1 MDFLRTGK
9 RRSLVS
15 NIAYNG
21 LNIALAVAILVAM
34 QLSNSHI
41 PGFLL
46 ILVSKWRI
54 FAVRPR
60 YWFAN
65 IQANLVDIIVSIG
78 FVVFLYAAGSN
89 LAFQIPLTLLYIS
102 WLLFLKPRSKRS
114 LVAIQAGIAVF
125 IGVSAL
131 FMHSYAWPATV
142 TVLAMWIIGYSAA
155 YHVTSS
161 YDKEDH
167 SLFLRLVWAFVF
179 AELGW
184 LLYHWTIAYPIPGLA
199 GVQIPQA
206 AIIALGLSFV
216 AERFYHSYN
225 KNDGVVQIQ
234 EVLPSSLFVL
244 SVISVLI
251 VIFNTPPIG

>member
-21 LNIALAVAILVAM
+21 LNIALAVALLVIV

-46 ILVSKWRI
+46 VLVSKWRI

-65 IQANLVDIIVSIG
+65 IQANLVDVIVSIG
-78 FVVFLYAAGSN
+78 YVVLLYAAGTN
-89 LAFQIPLTLLYIS
+89 LAFQIPLTVLYIA

-114 LVAIQAGIAVF
+114 FVALQAGTAVF
-125 IGVSAL
+125 VGVAAL
-131 FMHSYAWPATV
+131 FMHSYAWPASV
-142 TVLAMWIIGYSAA
+142 TVAAMWLIGYSAA
-155 YHVTSS
+155 YHVLSS
-161 YDKEDH
+161 YDENH
-167 SLFLRLVWAFVF
+167 SLFLRLAWAFVF

-184 LLYHWTIAYPIPGLA
+184 LAYHWTIAYPVPAVPGLL
-199 GVQIPQA
+199 IPQI

-216 AERFYHSYN
+216 AERFYHSYH
-225 KNDGVVQIQ
+225 KNDGTLQLQ
-234 EVLPSSLFVL
+234 EILPSALFVL
-244 SVISVLI
+244 SVIAVLI
-251 VIFNTPPIG
+251 AIFNAPPIG